1 MPIQATPKNFAILA
15 TLLAILV
22 VATWIT
28 INPRH
33 SAKPVSQTELIELK
47 MNLTYGQS
55 AAVRAQS
62 ARQLGALALAGMQ
75 QRNSVSLPDVDSTL
89 HAALER
95 ESDPAARA
103 AIQSVIS
110 QLQDAEIVSGAAS
123 PLKQHF
129 K

>member
-15 TLLAILV
+15 MLLAILV

-33 SAKPVSQTELIELK
+33 SAKPVSQAELIELK
-47 MNLTYGQS
+47 MNLTAGQS

-62 ARQLGALALAGMQ
+62 ARQLGALAIAGMQ
-75 QRNSVSLPDVDSTL
+75 QRNSVSLPDVDATL
-89 HAALER
+89 RAALER

-110 QLQDAEIVSGAAS
+110 QLQNAEIVSGAAS